1 MPRKHYVPKCKST
14 YPGNEEKVSV
24 FTSPTNIDESEN
36 ESEYHQIPYMRCI
49 ARFGISHYLA
59 FAWSL
64 GRMQIHANAFS
75 SFMSSFL
82 HLFF

>member
-1 MPRKHYVPKCKST
+1 MFQNASQHTLVMKKRLAYLLLPQILMNLK
-14 YPGNEEKVSV
+14 NE
-24 FTSPTNIDESEN
+24 F
-36 ESEYHQIPYMRCI
+36 EYHQIPYMRCI